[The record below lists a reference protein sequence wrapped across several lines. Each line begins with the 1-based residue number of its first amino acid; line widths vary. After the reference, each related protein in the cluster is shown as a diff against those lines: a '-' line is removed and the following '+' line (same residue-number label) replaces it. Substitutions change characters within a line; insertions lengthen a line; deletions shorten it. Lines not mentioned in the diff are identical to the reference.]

1 MQLHSKVL
9 IYEHNLHFSL
19 VKEGETN
26 SRINNT
32 KLLMHNARNTT
43 T

>member
-1 MQLHSKVL
+1 MKLHSKVL

-26 SRINNT
+26 IAESIT
-32 KLLMHNARNTT
+32 QSF
-43 T
+43 